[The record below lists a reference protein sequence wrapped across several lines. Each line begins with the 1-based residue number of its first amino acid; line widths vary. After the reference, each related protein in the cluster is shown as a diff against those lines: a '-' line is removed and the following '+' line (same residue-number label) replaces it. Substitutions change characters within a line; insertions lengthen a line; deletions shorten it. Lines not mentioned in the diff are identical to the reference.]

1 MAPLRMFFPDLHR
14 VALDPSSPVILD
26 GEGWDIEVL
35 WQFQETLLPQFE
47 NMLAILPDA
56 FPTGVRTRDC
66 PLWE

>member
-1 MAPLRMFFPDLHR
+1 MAPLRMFFPDLRR
-14 VALDPSSPVILD
+14 VALDPSGPVILD

-56 FPTGVRTRDC
+56 FPMRVGTRDC
-66 PLWE
+66 PHWE